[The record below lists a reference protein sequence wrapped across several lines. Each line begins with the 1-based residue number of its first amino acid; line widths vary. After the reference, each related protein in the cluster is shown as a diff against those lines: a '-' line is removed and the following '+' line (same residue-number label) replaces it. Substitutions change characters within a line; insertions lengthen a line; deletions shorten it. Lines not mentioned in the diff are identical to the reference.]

1 MIVAIGVNDDGY
13 CKVMGAA
20 ETLTYTR
27 FPRERWRRIR
37 TNDAIKRPDHKMR
50 RRARVVDTFP
60 DGNSALMLVTARLK
74 YVAESRWG
82 FRRYLDVTP
91 LDEQPHREATP

>member
-1 MIVAIGVNDDGY
+1 MAVIVAVNDDGY
-13 CKVMGAA
+13 CEVIGAA

-27 FPRERWRRIR
+27 FPRERWGRIR

-50 RRARVVDTFP
+50 RRAHVVDTFP

-74 YVAESRWG
+74 CVAESR
-82 FRRYLDVTP
+82 
-91 LDEQPHREATP
+91 